1 MCESSTSQSLPVC
14 ARHRLIRWSR
24 LALCGQ
30 EGWLWW
36 ATSLEEVKEGRRH
49 RSVVVVQGNDS
60 DISCGEGAHP
70 CATDPPPCPTSN
82 MPYYVDLWRW
92 LDSTFNWVMPG
103 PSKDLSL
110 HKIKGGQGVC
120 QTKANSGGQ
129 SRSWTET
136 FTLKRPTDRSESKRK
151 IFQFQFVNSSSL

>member
-36 ATSLEEVKEGRRH
+36 AKSLEEVKEGRRH

-70 CATDPPPCPTSN
+70 CATDPPPLAQHQTCHIMLIYGDGWTA
-82 MPYYVDLWRW
+82 L
-92 LDSTFNWVMPG
+92 STELCQVHQRIYLFTRLKGAKASAKQRLTLGVSPG
-103 PSKDLSL
+103 PEPRRL
-110 HKIKGGQGVC
+110 H
-120 QTKANSGGQ
+120 
-129 SRSWTET
+129 
-136 FTLKRPTDRSESKRK
+136 
-151 IFQFQFVNSSSL
+151 